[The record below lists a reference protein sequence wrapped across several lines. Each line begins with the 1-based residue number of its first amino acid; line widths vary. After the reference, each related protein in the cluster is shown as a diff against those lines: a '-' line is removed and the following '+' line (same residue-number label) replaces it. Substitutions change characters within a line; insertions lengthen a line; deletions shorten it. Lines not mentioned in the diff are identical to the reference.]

1 MTRVYLQ
8 KTKKKRA
15 KQEEE
20 EQRKR
25 ERLEGPRECEPHRRV
40 HRRHGQGLA
49 GPGDRTGNGQ
59 RAGYSSPSTRGAAR
73 HNLLM
78 SDPDR
83 CPGQLLRKRSGG
95 TPSGVTQF
103 VVAMNKLDAKRD
115 AAVDLLGILGFL
127 GLLHPLECASS
138 AWGSCTAGRRA
149 PRWPGA

>member
-1 MTRVYLQ
+1 MNPTVAYIVATDKDWL
-8 KTKKKRA
+8 
-15 KQEEE
+15 
-20 EQRKR
+20 
-25 ERLEGPRECEPHRRV
+25 
-40 HRRHGQGLA
+40 GLA
-49 GPGDRTGNGQ
+49 IGLGMANARVTARPQRGGRHATTFFCRT
-59 RAGYSSPSTRGAAR
+59 RA
-73 HNLLM
+73 
-78 SDPDR
+78 R